1 MNIFENDTKRL
12 RFEDIIW
19 VVFIVLCIGNIVGNE
34 NEIKY
39 INSNNKFYKY
49 NADKIFDMVLTI
61 TLFIYIYFL
70 IRNYDAYKKV
80 ENSKKELYLVKLFGS
95 TFVLV
100 GSICLIYFQKNQ
112 SSFVGSPGI

>member
-1 MNIFENDTKRL
+1 MNIFSDDTKRL
-12 RFEDIIW
+12 RFEDYVWI
-19 VVFIVLCIGNIVGNE
+19 VFIILCIGNIVGNE

-39 INSNNKFYKY
+39 INLNDKFYKY
-49 NADKIFDMVLTI
+49 NADKIFDTVLSI
-61 TLFIYIYFL
+61 TLIIYAYFL

-80 ENSKKELYLVKLFGS
+80 EDSKKKLYLVKLFGS